1 MLRSVK
7 LIFFFIYGVCVLT
20 VVDFHNNVAS
30 ENRKEEAECEKID
43 T

>member
-7 LIFFFIYGVCVLT
+7 LIFFVIYGVLT
-20 VVDFHNNVAS
+20 VVHFHNNVAS